1 MIGLNHHQSELR
13 ERGLDMIKTL
23 FSRQFVVA
31 FLLTLLCSL
40 AGSFLGGL
48 PYLSVI
54 GALVIALI
62 LGMLMQFA
70 QPAVAY
76 SQPGIG
82 LISNKFLR
90 LGIILLGFKL
100 NLIALAQAGI
110 KTILLAVVIVSGTIL
125 LVYSLARRFGVDRHL
140 VASGTGICG
149 AAAVMGISSQFDNA
163 ASETEAERQRENKV
177 VAVAIVA
184 ILGTLFTLLEI
195 GIKPLLHMSAVQFG
209 VMTGGSLHEIAH
221 AVAAGSAG
229 GPVSLDTAIITKL
242 SRVLM
247 LAPVAMI
254 IGWWYQKK
262 GNDQKRVPIPWFMV
276 GFILASVI
284 GTFMPLGAAV
294 IAGLVKLAYLVL
306 GMAMAALG
314 MSVNFKVLLTRGRN
328 ALLAAVLGSVVL
340 LTFVAAMSKLFF

>member
-1 MIGLNHHQSELR
+1 
-13 ERGLDMIKTL
+13 MIKTL

-140 VASGTGICG
+140 AILVASGTGICG

-229 GPVSLDTAIITKL
+229 GPVSLVDVWEKSHHRDAEFNHFAAKL
-242 SRVLM
+242 QEFVDRQTVD
-247 LAPVAMI
+247 A
-254 IGWWYQKK
+254 GHG
-262 GNDQKRVPIPWFMV
+262 GNGRDLVFAFLHEHRQDE
-276 GFILASVI
+276 VI
-284 GTFMPLGAAV
+284 GRENGFTHQSTRKIVMAHAAHTHER
-294 IAGLVKLAYLVL
+294 ILSKGLHFSKVPVKI
-306 GMAMAALG
+306 
-314 MSVNFKVLLTRGRN
+314 KN
-328 ALLAAVLGSVVL
+328 AERLRRLRVCRQAPFRINPG
-340 LTFVAAMSKLFF
+340 

>member
-13 ERGLDMIKTL
+13 ERVLDMINTL

-125 LVYSLARRFGVDRHL
+125 LVYSLARRFGVERDLAIL
-140 VASGTGICG
+140 VASGT
-149 AAAVMGISSQFDNA
+149 
-163 ASETEAERQRENKV
+163 
-177 VAVAIVA
+177 
-184 ILGTLFTLLEI
+184 
-195 GIKPLLHMSAVQFG
+195 
-209 VMTGGSLHEIAH
+209 
-221 AVAAGSAG
+221 
-229 GPVSLDTAIITKL
+229 
-242 SRVLM
+242 
-247 LAPVAMI
+247 
-254 IGWWYQKK
+254 
-262 GNDQKRVPIPWFMV
+262 
-276 GFILASVI
+276 
-284 GTFMPLGAAV
+284 
-294 IAGLVKLAYLVL
+294 
-306 GMAMAALG
+306 
-314 MSVNFKVLLTRGRN
+314 
-328 ALLAAVLGSVVL
+328 
-340 LTFVAAMSKLFF
+340 